1 MNCIAIDDEPLA
13 LDVIE
18 NFSAKIPFLKLEAV
32 FKNPLEAIEYLRTNK
47 IDLVLLDIEME
58 EITGIQ
64 FLRLLNNQPYIIFTT
79 AYENY
84 ALQGFELDVVDYLLK
99 PFLFERF
106 VKAVN
111 KVHERMLKE
120 SSTRE
125 YNKSQNKTALNDFF
139 FVKTG
144 FQQQKIK
151 YDDILYIEGQADYLK
166 IVTNTSNVMTLQSF
180 KSISK
185 VLPSDKFIRV
195 HKSHIVAIRHI
206 DSIERNIIKIG
217 NKTLSVSE
225 TYSKSFFET
234 LKSKGLIT

>member
-1 MNCIAIDDEPLA
+1 MDINCIALDDEPLA
-13 LDVIE
+13 LDIIR
-18 NFSAKIPFLKLEAV
+18 NFSAKVPFLKLEAV
-32 FKNPLEAIEYLRTNK
+32 FKNPMEAIEYLNTNK
-47 IDLVLLDIEME
+47 VDLVFLDIEME
-58 EITGIQ
+58 EISGIQ
-64 FLRLLNNQPYIIFTT
+64 FLKVLKNQPNIIITT

-111 KVHERMLKE
+111 KVHKKIWTE
-120 SSTRE
+120 SSDIE
-125 YNKSQNKTALNDFF
+125 KSMPTSNDFF

-166 IVTNTSNVMTLQSF
+166 IVTKTASVMTLQSF

-185 VLPSDKFIRV
+185 VLPFEEFIRV
-195 HKSHIVAIRHI
+195 HKSYIVAIRHI
-206 DSIERNIIKIG
+206 DSIERNRIQIG
-217 NKTLSVSE
+217 NKIISVSE
-225 TYSKSFFET
+225 TYSKSFFAL
-234 LKSKGLIT
+234 LKLKGLTT